1 MEQGK
6 VTSFRFTEEELE
18 LLDVIQGNTGIRSR
32 MEAMRSALRY
42 YAEAHGLQ
50 VQGPPKPE
58 DPQK

>member
-6 VTSFRFTEEELE
+6 VTTFRFTEEELE
-18 LLDVIQGNTGIRSR
+18 LLDVIQGHTGIRSR

-42 YAEAHGLQ
+42 YAEAQGLQ